1 MTILRGRAP
10 TRLSP
15 KFLVLGAMFVAGLAI
30 AVAVG
35 MFAWPHSDSVEAAK
49 PTLAIT
55 HHEFHKKDVCTLTS
69 HAIWSGPNF
78 RNREG
83 KYRFFL
89 TNVTDGT
96 LVVGPLTPIPKG
108 TLNDDVT
115 SDWGTQPDGKSYYSV
130 FTLYFVKG
138 KDGSGIG
145 SLLSSGSDILTC
157 GTP

>member
-1 MTILRGRAP
+1 M
-10 TRLSP
+10 RLSIP
-15 KFLVLGAMFVAGLAI
+15 GFLVLRAMSVAGLAI
-30 AVAVG
+30 ALAVG
-35 MFAWPHSDSVEAAK
+35 MAWLYTDTVEAKK

-55 HHEFHKKDVCTLTS
+55 HHEFQKDDVCTLTS

-78 RNREG
+78 RHKEG

-115 SDWGTQPDGKSYYSV
+115 SDWGTQPAGKSYYSV

>member
-1 MTILRGRAP
+1 M
-10 TRLSP
+10 RLSVP
-15 KFLVLGAMFVAGLAI
+15 GFIVLRAMSVAGLAI
-30 AVAVG
+30 ALAVG
-35 MFAWPHSDSVEAAK
+35 MAWPYTDTVEAK

-55 HHEFHKKDVCTLTS
+55 HHEFHTNDVCPSKS
-69 HAIWSGPNF
+69 HATWSGEKF
-78 RNREG
+78 RHKDG

-89 TNVTDGT
+89 VNVTDGT
-96 LVVGPLTPIPKG
+96 LVVGPVIRIPKG

-115 SDWGTQPDGKSYYSV
+115 SDWGEQPTDKSYYSV
-130 FTLYFVKG
+130 FELYTVKG